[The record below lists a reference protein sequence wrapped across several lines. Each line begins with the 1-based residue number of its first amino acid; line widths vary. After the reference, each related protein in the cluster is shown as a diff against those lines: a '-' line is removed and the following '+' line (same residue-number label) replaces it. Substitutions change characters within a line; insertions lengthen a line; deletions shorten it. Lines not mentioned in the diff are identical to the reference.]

1 MLNPLVAQAL
11 KNLLS
16 KGKITQVGD
25 RYFAGIGL
33 APICARC
40 HARIKKDE
48 KILVDKGGNALH
60 VDQSYCRR
68 RRAARIRSAKTVRSP
83 RTFARF
89 GGVAAPSS
97 TYIKRWFNPIE
108 SATVRRANAILGISP

>member
-1 MLNPLVAQAL
+1 MRNPLVARAL

-25 RYFAGIGL
+25 RYFAGIGP

-48 KILVDKGGNALH
+48 RILVDKDRNALH
-60 VDQSYCRR
+60 ADESYCAR
-68 RRAARIRSAKTVRSP
+68 RRAARLRSP
-83 RTFARF
+83 KV
-89 GGVAAPSS
+89 GN
-97 TYIKRWFNPIE
+97 K
-108 SATVRRANAILGISP
+108 